1 MKKFWKILLIV
12 LAVLLAAVVL
22 LFAWLT
28 ITEYRPDP
36 VTELDVVS
44 SEEGSLIPS
53 DRELSIMSWNIGYAG
68 LGEDSDFFMDGGTGV
83 QSADKEQVLE
93 YLGGV
98 EDVLDDMW
106 PDLIMLQEVDV
117 DSTRT
122 YHIDESAML
131 ARSQSVHAL
140 NYSCGFVPYFPAE
153 SVQVAGQH
161 GKPQALPARKQS
173 AYRRQRQAARARE
186 SPP

>member
-1 MKKFWKILLIV
+1 MKKFWKILLTV

-44 SEEGSLIPS
+44 SEEGALIPS

-83 QSADKEQVLE
+83 QAADKEQVLE
-93 YLGGV
+93 YL
-98 EDVLDDMW
+98 
-106 PDLIMLQEVDV
+106 
-117 DSTRT
+117 
-122 YHIDESAML
+122 
-131 ARSQSVHAL
+131 
-140 NYSCGFVPYFPAE
+140 
-153 SVQVAGQH
+153 
-161 GKPQALPARKQS
+161 
-173 AYRRQRQAARARE
+173 
-186 SPP
+186 

>member
-117 DSTRT
+117 DSIELVNPRSVGVE
-122 YHIDESAML
+122 HAALSAM
-131 ARSQSVHAL
+131 
-140 NYSCGFVPYFPAE
+140 
-153 SVQVAGQH
+153 
-161 GKPQALPARKQS
+161 
-173 AYRRQRQAARARE
+173 RQCRA
-186 SPP
+186 

>member
-53 DRELSIMSWNIGYAG
+53 DRELSIMSWNMRRA
-68 LGEDSDFFMDGGTGV
+68 
-83 QSADKEQVLE
+83 A
-93 YLGGV
+93 
-98 EDVLDDMW
+98 
-106 PDLIMLQEVDV
+106 
-117 DSTRT
+117 
-122 YHIDESAML
+122 
-131 ARSQSVHAL
+131 HAFAV
-140 NYSCGFVPYFPAE
+140 YKTAT
-153 SVQVAGQH
+153 
-161 GKPQALPARKQS
+161 
-173 AYRRQRQAARARE
+173 
-186 SPP
+186 

>member
-68 LGEDSDFFMDGGTGV
+68 LGEDSDL
-83 QSADKEQVLE
+83 S
-93 YLGGV
+93 
-98 EDVLDDMW
+98 
-106 PDLIMLQEVDV
+106 LIHISEP
-117 DSTRT
+117 TR
-122 YHIDESAML
+122 
-131 ARSQSVHAL
+131 
-140 NYSCGFVPYFPAE
+140 PY
-153 SVQVAGQH
+153 
-161 GKPQALPARKQS
+161 
-173 AYRRQRQAARARE
+173 
-186 SPP
+186 